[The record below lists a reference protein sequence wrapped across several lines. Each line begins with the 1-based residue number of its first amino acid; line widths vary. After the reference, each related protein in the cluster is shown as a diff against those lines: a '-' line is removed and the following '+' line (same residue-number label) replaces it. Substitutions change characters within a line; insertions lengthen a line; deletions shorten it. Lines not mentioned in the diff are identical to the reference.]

1 MKLLDAIRYRF
12 HMRKASRLA
21 VEIATSSE
29 KKVWSRVRTLIFDMD
44 PHEARG
50 YVRARATAVIRD
62 QIDLA
67 LGKHHNL
74 PERVVA
80 LVAELA
86 CERVVHLVL
95 VDFLSSGKTGRR
107 AAA

>member
-1 MKLLDAIRYRF
+1 MKLLDAIRHRF
-12 HMRKASRLA
+12 HMRRAARLAIEVASR
-21 VEIATSSE
+21 SE
-29 KKVWSRVRTLIFDMD
+29 KEVWSRVRKFIFEMG

-62 QIDLA
+62 QMHLT
-67 LGKHHNL
+67 LTRRHNL

-80 LVAELA
+80 LIAELA